1 MTTRALVFTD
11 LVDSTQLVE
20 RLGDARAAE
29 LWAAHDCAARELI
42 AACGGREIDRTDG
55 FFAIFEHAADAARFA
70 LAYQRDAAGLGLAAR
85 VGIHV
90 GAVVLRANSAAE
102 VERGAKPVE
111 VEGIAKP
118 FAARVMALAAG
129 GQTLVSGSAR
139 DALVAAA
146 ELPDGAE
153 LESHG
158 HYRLKGVEAPAELF
172 ELGVRG
178 VAAFAPPADGEKAY
192 RVVADGPGL
201 WRPLREV
208 RHNLAAER
216 DAFVGRACEL
226 RALAQRLDAGAR
238 LLTVVG
244 PGGTGKTRLVTRY
257 ARGWLGDWPGGV
269 VFCDLSDA
277 RTADGIHHAVAL
289 ALGVPL
295 LAGDAAAQLGHAIAA
310 RGRCLVVLDNFEQV
324 VAHAPATLGR
334 WLDRAAQAA
343 FVVTSRERLQLAGE
357 EVFGVEPLAL
367 AGDAIELF
375 VVRARAQRPGF
386 EIAADE
392 RAAVGEIVRLL
403 DGLPLAIEL
412 AAARV
417 RVLSPRQIV
426 ARLQDR
432 FALLAGARGAAARQ
446 ATLAAAID
454 WSWALLAPWEQAA
467 LAQCSVFQGGFTL
480 EAAERVIDLSAWPQ
494 AGPVLDTVQA
504 LLDKSLL
511 RTWSV
516 DGPQR
521 QAIAEPF
528 FGMYLSIHEYA
539 AARLEALAGGAA
551 QAARLRHARHFA
563 AHGSDAA
570 LDALGGPDGVLRQR
584 LLALELDNLVVAC
597 RRAVEQGEGGL
608 ALDCLR
614 AAWSVL
620 DLRGP
625 FAVGEGL
632 AIQVLGCAGLDAAQR
647 AAALLLRVRSVR
659 RQGRPGEVE
668 AWLIEALRLAE
679 AAADAR
685 VRAEALTEFGHLCDD
700 LGRDD
705 ESGAAFEAALDL
717 QRARDAPVKVAMLM
731 ANLGNHHLFRGDA
744 ETARGWY
751 EGALAAQRALGNRRG
766 EARLLAGMAVLH
778 HDTGE
783 MARARELYETAIDA
797 LRETGDR
804 MTEGIVLGNLATL
817 HNDLGE
823 LARAEAAY
831 DAAIAIARELGDRN
845 GEAVTLGNLG
855 KLRRDLGRGDEARA
869 AYEASLA
876 IARDSGHKRTEGI
889 ALEGL
894 GCCHVDAGRLEPALA
909 AYDAA
914 LALHRS
920 IGNRRFEGQ
929 CLANRGEV
937 LAGLGRVDEA
947 RAEIA
952 QGEAVLREIGDA
964 LGLAKLLCVRG
975 AVEAQ
980 HGAHDAARA
989 ALDEAVAIA
998 ATLGAQ
1004 AQSELGQSIEALRA
1018 RLA

>member
-29 LWAAHDCAARELI
+29 LWAAHDREARDQL

-55 FFAIFEHAADAARFA
+55 FFVIFEDAAGAARFA
-70 LAYQRDAAGLGLAAR
+70 LAYQRAAAALGLGAR
-85 VGIHV
+85 VGVHV
-90 GAVVLRANSAAE
+90 GEVALRANSAEDVA
-102 VERGAKPVE
+102 RGAKPVE
-111 VEGIAKP
+111 VEGLAKP
-118 FAARVMALAAG
+118 FAARVMALASGA
-129 GQTLVSGSAR
+129 QTLVSSAAR
-139 DALVAAA
+139 DAIAAA
-146 ELPDGAE
+146 GLPEGAA

-158 HYRLKGVEAPAELF
+158 HYRLKGVDAPAELF

-178 VAAFAPPADGEKAY
+178 TAAFAPPPDGEKAY
-192 RVVADGPGL
+192 RVVADGAGA
-201 WRPLREV
+201 WRPLRELQ
-208 RHNLAAER
+208 HNLAAER
-216 DAFVGRACEL
+216 DAFVGRAAEL
-226 RALAQRLDAGAR
+226 QALARRLDAGVR
-238 LLTVVG
+238 LLTAVG

-269 VFCDLSDA
+269 VFCDLSEA
-277 RTADGIHHAVAL
+277 RTAEGIAHAAAL

-295 LAGDAAAQLGHAIAA
+295 LAGDAVAQIGHAIAA

-324 VAHAPATLGR
+324 VAHAQATLAR

-367 AGDAIELF
+367 ADEAIELF
-375 VVRARAQRPGF
+375 AVRARAQRPGF
-386 EIAADE
+386 EIDAAE
-392 RAAVGEIVRLL
+392 RAAVAEIVRLL

-426 ARLQDR
+426 QRLQDR

-446 ATLAAAID
+446 ATLEAAID

-467 LAQCSVFQGGFTL
+467 LAQCSLFQGGFTL
-480 EAAERVIDLSAWPQ
+480 EAAESVIDLSAWPA
-494 AGPVLDTVQA
+494 AGPVMDTVQA

-511 RTWSV
+511 RMWSV
-516 DGPQR
+516 EAPARHD
-521 QAIAEPF
+521 IAEPY

-539 AARLEALAGGAA
+539 AARLDASTGGAA

-563 AHGSDAA
+563 THGSDAA
-570 LDALGGPDGVLRQR
+570 LDALSGPQGVLRHR

-597 RRAVEQGEGGL
+597 RRAVEQGEGSI

-625 FAVGEGL
+625 FALGERL
-632 AIQVLGCAGLDAAQR
+632 AIQVLGCPGLGDAQR
-647 AAALLLRVRSVR
+647 AAALLLRVRAVR
-659 RQGRPGEVE
+659 RQGRPSEVE
-668 AWLIEALRLAE
+668 AMLDEALRLAE
-679 AAADAR
+679 ASADTR

-700 LGRDD
+700 LGRDT
-705 ESGAAFEAALDL
+705 ESGAAFEAALAL
-717 QRARDAPVKVAMLM
+717 QRERGAAVKAAALM

-751 EGALAAQRALGNRRG
+751 EGALAAQRELGNRRG
-766 EARLLAGMAVLH
+766 EARLLSGMAVLY

-783 MARARELYETAIDA
+783 MARARELYEASIGV

-817 HNDLGE
+817 YNDLGE
-823 LARAEAAY
+823 LAQAEAAY
-831 DAAIAIARELGDRN
+831 EATLAIVRELGDRN
-845 GEAVTLGNLG
+845 GEAVTLGNVG
-855 KLRRDLGRGDEARA
+855 KLRRDLGRPDEARA

-876 IARDSGHKRTEGI
+876 IARDGGYKRCEGI
-889 ALEGL
+889 ALEGM
-894 GCCHVDAGRLEPALA
+894 GCCDDDAGRLEAALA
-909 AYDAA
+909 WFDAA
-914 LALHRS
+914 LVLHRA
-920 IGNRRFEGQ
+920 IDNRRFEGQ
-929 CLANRGEV
+929 CLANRGGV
-937 LAGLGRVDEA
+937 LARLGRADEA
-947 RAEIA
+947 RAELA
-952 QGEAVLREIGDA
+952 RGEALLREIGDT
-964 LGLAKLLCVRG
+964 LDLAKVLCGRG
-975 AVEAQ
+975 EVDLQ
-980 HGAHDAARA
+980 CGAPGAARA

-998 ATLGAQ
+998 AAVGSQ
-1004 AQSELGQSIEALRA
+1004 ANSELGQQIERLRA